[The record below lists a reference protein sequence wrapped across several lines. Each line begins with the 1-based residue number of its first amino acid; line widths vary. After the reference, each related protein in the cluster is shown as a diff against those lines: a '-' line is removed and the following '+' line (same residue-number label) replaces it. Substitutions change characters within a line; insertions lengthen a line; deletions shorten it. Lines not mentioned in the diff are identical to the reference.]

1 MCPSYDE
8 PGRALPPSSGI
19 PDHKYL
25 TSVYA
30 RVNHQTNSN
39 SGSFYEIISTLQ
51 KCQVCGRPRKTEE
64 LAQIRGDKE
73 TMTTSKHNVESRT
86 GSQTREKGHCG
97 KVVKCKQGL

>member
-39 SGSFYEIISTLQ
+39 SGNNAG
-51 KCQVCGRPRKTEE
+51 V
-64 LAQIRGDKE
+64 
-73 TMTTSKHNVESRT
+73 
-86 GSQTREKGHCG
+86 
-97 KVVKCKQGL
+97 KVVKLDKYTSNETRHCVFGLRK